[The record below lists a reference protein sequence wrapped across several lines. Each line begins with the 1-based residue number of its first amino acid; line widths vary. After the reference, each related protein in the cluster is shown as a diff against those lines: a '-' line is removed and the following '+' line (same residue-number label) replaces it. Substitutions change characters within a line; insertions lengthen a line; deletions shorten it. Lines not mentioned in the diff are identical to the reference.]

1 MKKIYMIICI
11 ILFAFLVGCEFD
23 KEKQEGS
30 KVALHAIE
38 ENEKDYPLEDFRHA
52 LYHPYEKEADIGG
65 PDGKTTEVFHFIDVH
80 KERNDS
86 YLVTFTKNFGMNV
99 VVDGK
104 KQSKTSVWVFQ
115 VKEDGTTKLLVEEN
129 RDELKN
135 EE

>member
-1 MKKIYMIICI
+1 MRKIYVLIFVM
-11 ILFAFLVGCEFD
+11 LLSFLVGCEFD
-23 KEKQEGS
+23 KEKQQNS
-30 KVALHAIE
+30 KVALHVVE
-38 ENEKDYPLEDFRHA
+38 EKEKEYPLEDFRHA
-52 LYHPYEKEADIGG
+52 LYHPYEKEVEIGG

-99 VVDGK
+99 LVDGK

-115 VKEDGTTKLLVEEN
+115 VKEDKTIKLLVEEN
-129 RDELKN
+129 RDEMKN